1 MIHRT
6 AKGMLLAAVV
16 GTLLLGTVG
25 CGQLAAKQTAAV
37 SVRQETAPAAQEDKE
52 EEMNITIT
60 AGNRTIRAKL
70 NNNEAA
76 KQLWKSLPR
85 TFPMKN
91 LYGREMCF
99 RMGAGS
105 LPIKQARNTGYQVGD
120 ISYWPPMGSLV
131 ILYKQN
137 GEVFEQQPIGH
148 IDEDVSFFDGMP
160 DTDIRFEKVE

>member
-37 SVRQETAPAAQEDKE
+37 SVRKETAPEAQEDKE

-60 AGNRTIRAKL
+60 AGNQTIQAKL

-76 KQLWKSLPR
+76 K
-85 TFPMKN
+85 
-91 LYGREMCF
+91 
-99 RMGAGS
+99 
-105 LPIKQARNTGYQVGD
+105 
-120 ISYWPPMGSLV
+120 
-131 ILYKQN
+131 
-137 GEVFEQQPIGH
+137 
-148 IDEDVSFFDGMP
+148 
-160 DTDIRFEKVE
+160 